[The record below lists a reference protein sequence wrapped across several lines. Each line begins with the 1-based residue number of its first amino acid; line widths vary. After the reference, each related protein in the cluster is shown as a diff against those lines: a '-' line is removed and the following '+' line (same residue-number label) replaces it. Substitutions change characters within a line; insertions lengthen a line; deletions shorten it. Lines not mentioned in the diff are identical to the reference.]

1 MTEEKTKT
9 EEVINTNTTEKGK
22 LFKDIQEAD
31 DWKNAHLADK
41 KETELHRDE
50 WKRKFYESDKKNIAL
65 AKKNIKLMEEIE
77 AMEKDD
83 LYRRKVMGQDEID
96 EKQKKEKQKQLSN
109 FLNRI
114 K

>member
-1 MTEEKTKT
+1 
-9 EEVINTNTTEKGK
+9 
-22 LFKDIQEAD
+22 
-31 DWKNAHLADK
+31 
-41 KETELHRDE
+41 
-50 WKRKFYESDKKNIAL
+50 
-65 AKKNIKLMEEIE
+65 MEEIE

-96 EKQKKEKQKQLSN
+96 EKQRKEKQKQLSN

>member
-1 MTEEKTKT
+1 MTEEKK
-9 EEVINTNTTEKGK
+9 EEIVNTNSTEKGK

-31 DWKNAHLADK
+31 DWKDAHLADK

-50 WKRKFYESDKKNIAL
+50 WKRKFYESDKKNI
-65 AKKNIKLMEEIE
+65 KLMEEIE

-83 LYRRKVMGQDEID
+83 LYRRKVLGQDEID
-96 EKQKKEKQKQLSN
+96 EKQKKEQQKQLSN